1 MFWVYRDVA
10 AILGVRMN
18 SKPSLIIPV
27 ENQVR
32 EFDSK
37 LLLSCVAAERN
48 FESFLGYRT
57 ELDYCIGT
65 LPRSTYLCKSMT
77 RKSRM
82 VFRLLRQLGHEINV
96 WDEEALVYLSDD
108 HYFARRLTPQ
118 TLKLVSS
125 LFAWGQDNEEVF
137 RRYPHFDGTPIH
149 VTGNPRIDLLRP
161 ELRGYFDEDVEKLRN
176 RIGSFVLVNTNFS
189 MVNGF
194 VDSLNLFRRT
204 TQPGEEPE
212 LGAPAIGTS
221 REFAAGYAK
230 HKSATF
236 KAFVEMLPAICDLLP
251 EHTIVV
257 RPHPSESPTPWLE
270 AADGHAN
277 LRIEHEGNVIPWLLA
292 ADALIHN
299 GSTTA
304 VEAHILGLPA
314 IAYRPVE
321 NEPFDFAL
329 PNALSYE
336 SRNEEELCG
345 TLRDVLFAQRG
356 PSPIRTSRPF
366 EEHVAGLSGA
376 LASDRIVDVLGGSE
390 GVHKGLP
397 KPPLSKLLLA
407 QLKVRLRELRKR
419 QNSDPDHHHNRAYQD
434 HRFPK
439 ITVEEVEARIT
450 RLGRALNRFSSVR
463 VHRVGDYIFRIDR
476 D

>member
-1 MFWVYRDVA
+1 MVA
-10 AILGVRMN
+10 NLAIAM
-18 SKPSLIIPV
+18 SPKASLIIPV

-32 EFDSK
+32 EFDAK
-37 LLLSCVAAERN
+37 LLLACVAAERN

-57 ELDYCIGT
+57 ELDYRIGT

-77 RKSRM
+77 RRSQK
-82 VFRLLRQLGHEINV
+82 VFGLLRQLGHEINV
-96 WDEEALVYLSDD
+96 WDEEALVYLSEG

-118 TLKLVSS
+118 TLELVSG
-125 LFAWGQDNEEVF
+125 LLAWGQDNEEVF

-161 ELRGYFDEDVEKLRN
+161 ELRSYFDEDVEKLRN
-176 RIGSFVLVNTNFS
+176 RMGRFVLVNTNFS

-194 VDSLNLFRRT
+194 VDSLNLFRKT
-204 TQPGEEPE
+204 TRPGEEPE

-230 HKSATF
+230 HKAATF
-236 KAFVEMLPAICDLLP
+236 KAFVDMLPAICDLLP
-251 EHTIVV
+251 EYTIVV
-257 RPHPSESPTPWLE
+257 RPHPSESATPWLE

-292 ADALIHN
+292 TDAVIHN

-321 NEPFDFAL
+321 NESFDFEL

-336 SRNEEELCG
+336 ARNEEELCG
-345 TLRDVLFAQRG
+345 TLHDLLFEQRG

-366 EEHVAGLSGA
+366 EEYVSGLRGA
-376 LASDRIVDVLGGSE
+376 MASDRIVDVLEGSE
-390 GVHKGLP
+390 GVRKGLP
-397 KPPLSKLLLA
+397 KPPWSRLLRA
-407 QLKVRLRELRKR
+407 RIRVRIREEIKRRK
-419 QNSDPDHHHNRAYQD
+419 SDPNHHHNRAYQD
-434 HRFPK
+434 HRYPK
-439 ITVEEVEARIT
+439 ISAEEVESRIARF
-450 RLGRALNRFSSVR
+450 GRALNRFSSVR
-463 VHRVGDYIFRIDR
+463 VHRLDDYIFRIDR